1 MPVLPAPLRPDPA
14 WLGVLRQLLAGV
26 LALQDLPQAL
36 RQNAQALAARGDAE
50 LEALAQAFLT
60 DQATPAELAAQ
71 PLVMAA
77 LQVVYA
83 DIASRLDTQRIAY
96 VDPASICPVCGS
108 APVVSVLRIG
118 GEAGGHRY
126 LHCGLCATEWH
137 MVRVKCSH
145 CESTKGVRYQGIE
158 GGDPAVLAE
167 TCDTCHTYRKQV
179 NQEKDP
185 LVEPLADD
193 LASLTLDLLMADTA
207 YGRASG
213 NPLLALASASPRVK
227 TWRHRTHERQPSLD
241 AGAALSSP
249 AQLPAVDKLLASAA
263 LQPCWARTGSVGS
276 PPRCGGSWTLRSRL
290 RAGEVLAPRWPR
302 PRPGARPSRLSCSA
316 AGPACGRSSTSP
328 ARCCTPTWAG
338 PCCPTRRCRPW
349 CRP

>member
-1 MPVLPAPLRPDPA
+1 MQRILQPGEIESLDRIEFPRVRLPQPATLFTERAARLRQKADGHPIADYLRFLAVLVDLQAQAAATVATQPVPEAVIAQALDHGMPVLPAPLRPDPA

-26 LALQDLPQAL
+26 LALQELPQAL

-213 NPLLALASASPRVK
+213 NPLLALASD
-227 TWRHRTHERQPSLD
+227 EPSGEDLETQD
-241 AGAALSSP
+241 A
-249 AQLPAVDKLLASAA
+249 
-263 LQPCWARTGSVGS
+263 
-276 PPRCGGSWTLRSRL
+276 
-290 RAGEVLAPRWPR
+290 
-302 PRPGARPSRLSCSA
+302 
-316 AGPACGRSSTSP
+316 
-328 ARCCTPTWAG
+328 
-338 PCCPTRRCRPW
+338 
-349 CRP
+349 

>member
-1 MPVLPAPLRPDPA
+1 MQRILQPGEIESLDRIEFPRLRLPQPGTLFTERAARLRQKADGHPIADYLRFLAALVDLQARAAGTVVTQPVADAVIEQSLDHSMPVLPAPLQPDAA
-14 WLGVLRQLLAGV
+14 WLGVLRDLLQGV
-26 LALQDLPQAL
+26 QALDDLPEAL
-36 RQNAQALAARGDAE
+36 RQNARALAARSESD
-50 LEALAQAFLT
+50 LNALARAFL
-60 DQATPAELAAQ
+60 DGQATAAELAAQ

-83 DIASRLDTQRIAY
+83 DVASRLDTRRIAY
-96 VDPASICPVCGS
+96 VDPASVCPVCGS
-108 APVVSVLRIG
+108 APVVSVLRLG

-167 TCDTCHTYRKQV
+167 TCDECHTYRKQV

-207 YGRASG
+207 YARASG
-213 NPLLALASASPRVK
+213 NPLLALASG
-227 TWRHRTHERQPSLD
+227 EPSGEDLD
-241 AGAALSSP
+241 TQDA
-249 AQLPAVDKLLASAA
+249 
-263 LQPCWARTGSVGS
+263 
-276 PPRCGGSWTLRSRL
+276 
-290 RAGEVLAPRWPR
+290 
-302 PRPGARPSRLSCSA
+302 
-316 AGPACGRSSTSP
+316 
-328 ARCCTPTWAG
+328 
-338 PCCPTRRCRPW
+338 
-349 CRP
+349 

>member
-1 MPVLPAPLRPDPA
+1 MQRILQPGEIESLDRIEFPRVRLPQPAVLFTERAARLRQKADGHPIADYLRFLAALVDLQAQAAATVATQPVAEAVIAQSLDHGMPVLPAPLRPDPA

-167 TCDTCHTYRKQV
+167 TCDECHTYRKQV

-207 YGRASG
+207 YARASG
-213 NPLLALASASPRVK
+213 NPLLALASG
-227 TWRHRTHERQPSLD
+227 EPSGEDLETQD
-241 AGAALSSP
+241 A
-249 AQLPAVDKLLASAA
+249 
-263 LQPCWARTGSVGS
+263 
-276 PPRCGGSWTLRSRL
+276 
-290 RAGEVLAPRWPR
+290 
-302 PRPGARPSRLSCSA
+302 
-316 AGPACGRSSTSP
+316 
-328 ARCCTPTWAG
+328 
-338 PCCPTRRCRPW
+338 
-349 CRP
+349 

>member
-1 MPVLPAPLRPDPA
+1 MQRILQPGEIESLDRIEFPRLRLPQPAVLFTERAARLRQKAEGHPIADYLRFLAALVDLQAQAAATVATQPVAEAVITQSLDHGMPVLPAPLRPDPA

-36 RQNAQALAARGDAE
+36 RQNAQALAARDDAE
-50 LEALAQAFLT
+50 LEALAQAFLG
-60 DQATPAELAAQ
+60 DHATPAELAAQ

-145 CESTKGVRYQGIE
+145 CESTQGVHYQGIE
-158 GGDPAVLAE
+158 GSDPAVLAE
-167 TCDTCHTYRKQV
+167 TCDECHTYRKQV

-207 YGRASG
+207 YARASG
-213 NPLLALASASPRVK
+213 NPLLALASG
-227 TWRHRTHERQPSLD
+227 EPSGEDLD
-241 AGAALSSP
+241 TQDA
-249 AQLPAVDKLLASAA
+249 
-263 LQPCWARTGSVGS
+263 
-276 PPRCGGSWTLRSRL
+276 
-290 RAGEVLAPRWPR
+290 
-302 PRPGARPSRLSCSA
+302 
-316 AGPACGRSSTSP
+316 
-328 ARCCTPTWAG
+328 
-338 PCCPTRRCRPW
+338 
-349 CRP
+349 

>member
-1 MPVLPAPLRPDPA
+1 LELGVQRILQPGEIESLDRIEFPRVRLPQPATLFTERAARLRQKAEGHPIADYLRFLAALVDLQAQAATTVATQPVAEAVIAQALDHGMPVLPAPLRPDPA

-83 DIASRLDTQRIAY
+83 DIASHLDTQRIAY

-213 NPLLALASASPRVK
+213 NPLLALASD
-227 TWRHRTHERQPSLD
+227 EPSGEDLETQD
-241 AGAALSSP
+241 A
-249 AQLPAVDKLLASAA
+249 
-263 LQPCWARTGSVGS
+263 
-276 PPRCGGSWTLRSRL
+276 
-290 RAGEVLAPRWPR
+290 
-302 PRPGARPSRLSCSA
+302 
-316 AGPACGRSSTSP
+316 
-328 ARCCTPTWAG
+328 
-338 PCCPTRRCRPW
+338 
-349 CRP
+349 